1 MSHPITE
8 HPDDLTIADLF
19 ASDRRLA
26 IICNHCGRF
35 RYMRFNRYADTQ
47 KVAAIAQTLRCARCG
62 SQDVDTVPV
71 DRNPKNGYWPAER
84 S

>member
-1 MSHPITE
+1 
-8 HPDDLTIADLF
+8 
-19 ASDRRLA
+19 
-26 IICNHCGRF
+26 
-35 RYMRFNRYADTQ
+35 MRFNRYADTQ
-47 KVAAIAQTLRCARCG
+47 KVAAIAETLRCARCG